1 MNISVVDGEDLS
13 RFDDVGATD
22 TVNKEDTETLDKLE
36 WELASQS
43 GRLTGIDI
51 LLWFL
56 VCLFFTFVFR
66 LPVCRIPF
74 SVSFYYIM
82 ANTIFLFI

>member
-56 VCLFFTFVFR
+56 VCLFLTLGCLSVDFPFLSDFTIS
-66 LPVCRIPF
+66 P
-74 SVSFYYIM
+74 
-82 ANTIFLFI
+82 T

>member
-43 GRLTGIDI
+43 GRLTGMDI
-51 LLWFL
+51 LLWFFGML
-56 VCLFFTFVFR
+56 VFYFCL
-66 LPVCRIPF
+66 
-74 SVSFYYIM
+74 
-82 ANTIFLFI
+82 

>member
-56 VCLFFTFVFR
+56 VCL
-66 LPVCRIPF
+66 PVCRIPF

>member
-56 VCLFFTFVFR
+56 VCLFFTLSLGCLSVEFPFLSVF
-66 LPVCRIPF
+66 
-74 SVSFYYIM
+74 
-82 ANTIFLFI
+82 TIS

>member
-13 RFDDVGATD
+13 RFDDIGATD
-22 TVNKEDTETLDKLE
+22 TANKEDTETLDKLE

-56 VCLFFTFVFR
+56 VCLFLTLGCLLVDFSFLSVFTIS
-66 LPVCRIPF
+66 PI
-74 SVSFYYIM
+74 
-82 ANTIFLFI
+82 